1 MMDALDL
8 FGSCDDDEEKR
19 PNTEFEVGYNII
31 FLTESSNL
39 F

>member
-8 FGSCDDDEEKR
+8 FGSRDDDEEER

-31 FLTESSNL
+31 FFTESSNL